1 MKKRYFLQ
9 LLFIIAVT
17 IFFQASAFSLEG
29 VHPSDLTY
37 KPINL
42 SPPVPEKTVLKN
54 GMVIYTLEDHELPL
68 FTIQAVIKTGSIYE
82 PDDKTGLASMTG
94 SVMRSGGTKSMGWE
108 EIDEKLEFIAG
119 SVETSIGSE
128 SGSAS
133 LSVMT
138 KDIDEGLKIFADVLM
153 SPVFDQGKIDITK
166 NQAIEAIRRENDNP
180 AHVARREFK
189 KLLYGDH
196 PYGRKSTIE
205 SVSSITR
212 DDMTAFHKKYY
223 HPNNIMFGISGDFRK
238 DEILDKI
245 RSVFKDWQ
253 REEIDFPEV
262 PPVKK
267 DLERS
272 VNYVYKDVKQS
283 VIRLG
288 HMGLDYRNPDHYAVI
303 LMNYI
308 LGGGSFQSRMMQD
321 IRNDRGLAYSVWSY
335 FQLGMRDIGVFA
347 SGSGTKLQSTATV
360 IRRMEDLI
368 REIRENPVKDE
379 ELKNAK
385 EYIVNSFVFKFTSN
399 ARIVSRFV
407 TFEYYNLPTNY
418 LETYLEN
425 IRKVTKK
432 DILRVAQKYL
442 KPDQTVIL
450 VVGNKNKFEA
460 PLNEFGKVNEIKL
473 KTYEDLNLSNRSH
486 GQ

>member
-9 LLFIIAVT
+9 LVFIIAVT

-42 SPPVPEKTVLKN
+42 SPQVPEKTVLKN

-68 FTIQAVIKTGSIYE
+68 FTIQAVLKTGAIYE
-82 PDDKTGLASMTG
+82 PTEKTGLASMTG
-94 SVMRSGGTKSMGWE
+94 SLMRSGGTESMSWE

-119 SVETSIGSE
+119 SVETSIGSD

-138 KDIDEGLKIFADVLM
+138 KDIDEVLKIFADVLM
-153 SPVFDQGKIDITK
+153 HPVFDQGKIDITK

-180 AHVARREFK
+180 AHVARREFRR
-189 KLLYGDH
+189 LLYRDH
-196 PYGRKSTIE
+196 PYGRKATIE

-212 DDMTAFHKKYY
+212 EDMIAFHKKYY
-223 HPNNIMFGISGDFRK
+223 HPNNIMFGISGDFKK

-245 RSVFKDWQ
+245 RSVFRDWQ
-253 REEIDFPEV
+253 IKEIDFPEV
-262 PPVKK
+262 PPVIK

-407 TFEYYNLPTNY
+407 TFEYYDLPTNY

-473 KTYEDLNLSNRSH
+473 KTYEN
-486 GQ
+486 